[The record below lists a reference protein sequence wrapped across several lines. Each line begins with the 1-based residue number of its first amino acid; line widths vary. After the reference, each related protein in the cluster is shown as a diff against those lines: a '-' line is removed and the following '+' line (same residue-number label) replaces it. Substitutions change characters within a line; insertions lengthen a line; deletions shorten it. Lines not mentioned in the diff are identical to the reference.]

1 MFGRGSFEDFEL
13 KGYDIIGKA
22 VASLERKFE
31 LTFVG
36 APQDE
41 QRKMEKWFLEE
52 TKISRDQLTIRGFCS
67 YEKMKKMFRE
77 ADLVVMPSRTEGFGL
92 VALEAISAGV
102 SVLISRECGIAKAL
116 QAVDGGMAVVI
127 PTASPDK
134 WATKIQQLSEQTPD
148 ERYTSAVRLRE
159 NYEKVY
165 NWKEESKKFEKMI
178 LQLVTSPTPKETE
191 ITGLLYRATDF
202 TSSRKIYSFVLETK

>member
-1 MFGRGSFEDFEL
+1 
-13 KGYDIIGKA
+13 
-22 VASLERKFE
+22 
-31 LTFVG
+31 
-36 APQDE
+36 
-41 QRKMEKWFLEE
+41 
-52 TKISRDQLTIRGFCS
+52 
-67 YEKMKKMFRE
+67 MFRE

-178 LQLVTSPTPKETE
+178 LQLATSPTPKETE
-191 ITGLLYRATDF
+191 ITGLLCRATDF
-202 TSSRKIYSFVLETK
+202 TSSRKIFSFVLETKRRNIVLNDQELSPILVFSDCWLLLIIAPTITG